1 MRKNTNKSFYHYTT
15 KEFNEAGEII
25 NIKFY
30 MTLYDL
36 QKDFKVSLHT
46 LNYALNKDKYR
57 LRKYKNFEFERVHI
71 PVYKKVANDVF
82 SHNFYYC
89 SSSDE
94 DYQEYNQDHKEI
106 EYIEDLPNGEKNI
119 IYSHN

>member
-36 QKDFKVSLHT
+36 QNDFKVSSFS
-46 LNYALNKDKYR
+46 LNRALNKEKYR
-57 LRKYKNFEFERVHI
+57 LRKYKNFEFERVHL
-71 PVYKKVANDVF
+71 PVYKRIINDVF
-82 SHNFYYC
+82 SDTYGFTTDY
-89 SSSDE
+89 SSVCESDC
-94 DYQEYNQDHKEI
+94 
-106 EYIEDLPNGEKNI
+106 
-119 IYSHN
+119 